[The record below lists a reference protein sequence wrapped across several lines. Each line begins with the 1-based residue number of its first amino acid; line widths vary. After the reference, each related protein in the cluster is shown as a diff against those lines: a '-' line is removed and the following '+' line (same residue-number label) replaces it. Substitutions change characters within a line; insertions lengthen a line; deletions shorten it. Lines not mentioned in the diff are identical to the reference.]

1 MSIRTISQK
10 IGTLRS
16 YFTICIEVEERLKA
30 ANGGEHVFHVQHK
43 NKNYQN
49 NKKLFPPS
57 TNQKENDKCVMI
69 R

>member
-1 MSIRTISQK
+1 M
-10 IGTLRS
+10 LRN
-16 YFTICIEVEERLKA
+16 CLPCVVKKKKDRLKV
-30 ANGGEHVFHVQHK
+30 ANGGDLVFKK

-57 TNQKENDKCVMI
+57 TNQKEFDLCIMI